1 MKCKKFSFEENN
13 LTYCFPGREFILSEK
28 YCDISVNNGYFFP
41 FHFILIIHK
50 NGNEEKCTTL
60 ILQSGRLNNLTLK
73 KYLHSEKKVEIVE
86 VAFFYESDTDDEK
99 AVLRLDDTGDFH
111 VGLEQY
117 KNWYL
122 EHYGRKICNKF
133 AGKFHLKRMFLY
145 EKFCKASII
154 KNGEVDVKSI
164 LERDREAFGDVDLAL
179 LFDIGYDP
187 KRDIR
192 CGNRKPCFLED
203 SQIEK
208 LKQQIENS
216 SMVWFGY
223 FDPCIIQDD
232 SDWDDKY
239 KNRLKIRDNNQ
250 NVCRMWGPELWH
262 PYLNDEEYMFDAAEY
277 VENMQKVL
285 PMAGV
290 YLDEIGNG
298 MQYNY
303 NGYNQILAEAG
314 FVDYLQKNNSDKL
327 WMCEFPPVFEMAN
340 QFDIV
345 LSDTKS
351 LLNIYRFILPWIKYV
366 RIIGCDLPLGDNEW
380 EVNKSFFN
388 GEALWL
394 DNDPDNKTWYPE
406 NIKKVIRKQYEVLK
420 KYGEL
425 IDEGV
430 ATPLFQIDAKNI
442 LCNRFEKNN
451 QAIMMLINPE
461 NTQQVGCLCGEG
473 LKYEVVY
480 GENTILRQK
489 DNWIEVQLEPYQVVA
504 ILECR

>member
-1 MKCKKFSFEENN
+1 
-13 LTYCFPGREFILSEK
+13 
-28 YCDISVNNGYFFP
+28 
-41 FHFILIIHK
+41 
-50 NGNEEKCTTL
+50 
-60 ILQSGRLNNLTLK
+60 
-73 KYLHSEKKVEIVE
+73 
-86 VAFFYESDTDDEK
+86 
-99 AVLRLDDTGDFH
+99 
-111 VGLEQY
+111 
-117 KNWYL
+117 
-122 EHYGRKICNKF
+122 
-133 AGKFHLKRMFLY
+133 
-145 EKFCKASII
+145 
-154 KNGEVDVKSI
+154 
-164 LERDREAFGDVDLAL
+164 
-179 LFDIGYDP
+179 
-187 KRDIR
+187 
-192 CGNRKPCFLED
+192 
-203 SQIEK
+203 
-208 LKQQIENS
+208 
-216 SMVWFGY
+216 
-223 FDPCIIQDD
+223 
-232 SDWDDKY
+232 
-239 KNRLKIRDNNQ
+239 
-250 NVCRMWGPELWH
+250 
-262 PYLNDEEYMFDAAEY
+262 
-277 VENMQKVL
+277 
-285 PMAGV
+285 
-290 YLDEIGNG
+290 
-298 MQYNY
+298 
-303 NGYNQILAEAG
+303 
-314 FVDYLQKNNSDKL
+314 
-327 WMCEFPPVFEMAN
+327 MAN